1 MTADRA
7 GGSGGAST
15 AEAQARIGRTGNSV
29 RVGGQTFEATPAQI
43 MRLSNATN
51 AADAAMN

>member
-29 RVGGQTFEATPAQI
+29 RIGGQTFEATPAQI
-43 MRLSNATN
+43 VRLPNATN